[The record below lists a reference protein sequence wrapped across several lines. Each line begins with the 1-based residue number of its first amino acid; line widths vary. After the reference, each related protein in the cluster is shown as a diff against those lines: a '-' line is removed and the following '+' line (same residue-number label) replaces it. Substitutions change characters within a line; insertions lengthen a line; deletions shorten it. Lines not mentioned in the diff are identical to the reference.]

1 MKCRNC
7 PEGRHH
13 MSGSV
18 YCVLYGIIIDEKHE
32 CTREGGRR
40 HDGDADPDGEG
51 KRKSAGLHEDG
62 CGAA

>member
-1 MKCRNC
+1 MKCKNC

-18 YCVLYGIIIDEKHE
+18 YCVLYGIIIQEEHE

-40 HDGDADPDGEG
+40 HDRTGTAGDGEEQ
-51 KRKSAGLHEDG
+51 RESA
-62 CGAA
+62 